1 LFATRGRD
9 NAAVAQRYLQ
19 GLTQASSCTFA
30 AMADVVEDGCAQQ
43 FQHFISNS
51 PWQHELVVAQIGL
64 DADPLLG
71 GQPDSC
77 LILDETSFPKQGDQ
91 SVGVAR
97 QWSGRLGKIDNC
109 QVAVFCVL
117 SNGQRHAPIDMRLY
131 LPKTWVEDEARCE
144 QAGIPATARQLTSKS
159 QHALDMVRAAR
170 AHGRR
175 FGWVGGRC
183 RLRQGT
189 SVLAGAR

>member
-1 LFATRGRD
+1 M
-9 NAAVAQRYLQ
+9 AQRYLQ
-19 GLTQASSCTFA
+19 GLTQAPSCTFE

-131 LPKTWVEDEARCE
+131 LPKTWVVDEARCE
-144 QAGIPATARQLTSKS
+144 QAGIPATARQADIEEPTRSG
-159 QHALDMVRAAR
+159 HGAGGAGARAALR
-170 AHGRR
+170 LGR
-175 FGWVGGRC
+175 GRC

-189 SVLAGAR
+189 GVLAVAR

>member
-71 GQPDSC
+71 GQPGLSRVR
-77 LILDETSFPKQGDQ
+77 LTPNWSSPTALPSQRTSGQ
-91 SVGVAR
+91 SGLNTLAR
-97 QWSGRLGKIDNC
+97 
-109 QVAVFCVL
+109 
-117 SNGQRHAPIDMRLY
+117 P
-131 LPKTWVEDEARCE
+131 ED
-144 QAGIPATARQLTSKS
+144 
-159 QHALDMVRAAR
+159 
-170 AHGRR
+170 
-175 FGWVGGRC
+175 
-183 RLRQGT
+183 
-189 SVLAGAR
+189 

>member
-19 GLTQASSCTFA
+19 GLTQAPSCTFA

-51 PWQHELVVAQIGL
+51 PWQHEPVVAQIGL
-64 DADPLLG
+64 DADQLLG
-71 GQPDSC
+71 GQPHSC

-131 LPKTWVEDEARCE
+131 LPKTWVVDEARCE
-144 QAGIPATARQLTSKS
+144 QARIPVTARQLTWCGR
-159 QHALDMVRAAR
+159 RAALR
-170 AHGRR
+170 LGR
-175 FGWVGGRC
+175 GRC

-189 SVLAGAR
+189 GVLAVAR